1 MHQFGFTGYL
11 AIFLYFAMLLIM
23 LHKWRELHTSDT
35 ISHYIFGDRAI
46 SMSMLTCS
54 VFNSWIWATSV
65 IGATEATLI
74 YGISG
79 GIAYVGGATIGFIL
93 MIIIIWKIQRIAS
106 PNRFVTGFIRARFS
120 KHTQEIFLLFSV
132 LITVYIIIEQAVG
145 LGVVFSSIFGISFK
159 KSAFIVMVIAT
170 YFVTKAGLRGVVR
183 NDVVNFILILIG
195 FHVVFFYIIQS
206 TDLISLDLR
215 LFQTSLLKENDFINP
230 NVFAPMTTAALKYM
244 VVAAIVGLAQSAMDP
259 IYYLKAASAKNE
271 STFLRGFFIGGVF
284 LWAPFV
290 LLISLVLGYVSYHA
304 KVDIA
309 NADFGEILSTMFLEE
324 GFPMMISIA
333 FACFLLCIVMTTIIN
348 GLMGIFALAS
358 VEIFDAQ
365 VRENSDD
372 VARIRFGKMFT
383 WLAGLFCGLIA
394 ISLENISLLSIDIFS
409 GIFFSAPCAVLIMG
423 IALDKKLGSTGI
435 VATLA
440 GIVTGL
446 GAWIYMEDSNTD
458 WFYGTFISFLLP
470 ILILALVDAF
480 RKERFNFFSL
490 KHEE

>member
-1 MHQFGFTGYL
+1 MHQFIGYL
-11 AIFLYFAMLLIM
+11 AILLYFAMLQIM
-23 LHKWRELHTSDT
+23 LYKWREPKREYT
-35 ISHYIFGDRAI
+35 ISHYIFADRTI
-46 SMSMLTCS
+46 GMSMLTCS

-93 MIIIIWKIQRIAS
+93 MILIIWRVQRITS
-106 PNRFVTGFIRARFS
+106 PNHFITGFIRGRFS
-120 KHTQEIFLLFSV
+120 KHTKEIFLLFSV
-132 LITVYIIIEQAVG
+132 LIAVYIIIEQAVG

-170 YFVTKAGLRGVVR
+170 YFVTKIGLRGVVR

-206 TDLISLDLR
+206 TDLISLDYQ
-215 LFQTSLLKENDFINP
+215 LFQTSLLNDSDFTNP
-230 NVFAPMTTAALKYM
+230 SIFAPMTVAALKYM
-244 VVAAIVGLAQSAMDP
+244 IVAAIVGLAQSAMDP
-259 IYYLKAASAKNE
+259 VYYLKAASAKDE
-271 STFLRGFFIGGVF
+271 RAFLRGFFIGGVF

-290 LLISLVLGYVSYHA
+290 LLISLVLGYVAFLA
-304 KVDIA
+304 KIDIA
-309 NADFGEILSTMFLEE
+309 DADFGEILSKMFMEE
-324 GFPMMISIA
+324 GFPMLISIA
-333 FACFLLCIVMTTIIN
+333 FACFILCIVMTTIIN

-365 VRENSDD
+365 VREKSDD

-383 WLAGLFCGLIA
+383 WLAGIFCGLIA

-423 IALDKKLGSTGI
+423 IALDKKLGNAGI
-435 VATLA
+435 VAVLA

-446 GAWIYMEDSNTD
+446 GAWIYLEDSNTD
-458 WFYGTFISFLLP
+458 WFYGTLISFLLP
-470 ILILALVDAF
+470 ILILALVDTF
-480 RKERFNFFSL
+480 SKERFNFVSL